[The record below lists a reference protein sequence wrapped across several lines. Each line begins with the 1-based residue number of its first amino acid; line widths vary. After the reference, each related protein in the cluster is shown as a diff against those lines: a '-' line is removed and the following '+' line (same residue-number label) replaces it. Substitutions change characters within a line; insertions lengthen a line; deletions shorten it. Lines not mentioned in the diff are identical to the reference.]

1 MPVAIV
7 LIALVLFIVLTNLV
21 TVPQGNVI
29 LITQF
34 GRYSRVMRAGLNV
47 KMPWEK
53 RYLKLSLQNRAM
65 ELNFQAITRDQANVY
80 FKAMLLYSVAGEH
93 EEALKNAAFS
103 FNSPAEFNLAMQKLV
118 EGEVRAYVATKN
130 QDEIL
135 GVRQEMASYI
145 KEHIDQKIEVWGY
158 TLHDIQ
164 ITDLQFDKEITESMA
179 KVVSSFNLRKAAENE
194 GAALLIK
201 KTKEAEAEGAF
212 IKIQAESEKDAWRK
226 KGEGLA
232 AFREEVSKGI
242 KVAVEEL
249 ESANVDPS
257 YLLFFMY
264 NETLKH
270 ISEKGAGSTIFIDSG
285 VNAQDR
291 IMQQFTGMMGVKDPK
306 NVKPTPVPP
315 PPVNE
320 NKNKL

>member
-1 MPVAIV
+1 VVYGV
-7 LIALVLFIVLTNLV
+7 LAAVGVIFVIILLSNIV
-21 TVPQGNVI
+21 TVDQGHI
-29 LITQF
+29 LIITQF
-34 GRYSRVMRAGLNV
+34 GKYKKFLRPGLSF
-47 KMPWEK
+47 KLPWEK
-53 RYLKLSLQNRAM
+53 RYLRLSLQNRAM
-65 ELNFQAITRDQANVY
+65 ELNFQAITKDQANVY
-80 FKAMLLYSVAGEH
+80 FKAMLLYSVASDS
-93 EEALKNAAFS
+93 EETFKNATFS
-103 FNSPAEFNLAMQKLV
+103 FNSSSEFTLAMQKLV

-130 QDEIL
+130 QDQIL
-135 GVRQEMASYI
+135 GERQEMAASI
-145 KEHIDQKIEVWGY
+145 KEHVDQKIEVWGHA
-158 TLHDIQ
+158 LHDIQ

-249 ESANVDPS
+249 KSAEVDPS

-264 NETLKH
+264 TETLKH
-270 ISEKGAGSTIFIDSG
+270 VAEKGVGSTIFIDSSAS
-285 VNAQDR
+285 AQDR
-291 IMQQFTGMMGVKDPK
+291 VMQQFAGMMGVGKK
-306 NVKPTPVPP
+306 EK
-315 PPVNE
+315 
-320 NKNKL
+320 

>member
-1 MPVAIV
+1 MEGIFFGIIV
-7 LIALVLFIVLTNLV
+7 VIFVIVMLSNIV
-21 TVPQGNVI
+21 TVDQGHI
-29 LITQF
+29 LIITQF
-34 GRYSRVMRAGLNV
+34 GRYKRILRPGLSF

-53 RYLKLSLQNRAM
+53 RFLRLSLQNRAM
-65 ELNFQAITRDQANVY
+65 EVNFQAITKDQANVY
-80 FKAMLLYSVAGEH
+80 FKSMLLYSVASDSENT
-93 EEALKNAAFS
+93 LKNAAFA
-103 FNSPAEFNLAMQKLV
+103 FNSLGEFTLAMQKLV

-135 GVRQEMASYI
+135 GIRQEMAATI
-145 KEHIDQKIEVWGY
+145 KEHIDQKIEIWGY
-158 TLHDIQ
+158 ALHDIQ

-212 IKIQAESEKDAWRK
+212 IKIQAESEKEAWRK

-249 ESANVDPS
+249 KEADVDPA

-264 NETLKH
+264 TEAIKH
-270 ISEKGAGSTIFIDSG
+270 VAEKGKTNTIFLDSSAS
-285 VNAQDR
+285 AQDR
-291 IMQQFTGMMGVKDPK
+291 VMQQFSGLMGIGKQ
-306 NVKPTPVPP
+306 
-315 PPVNE
+315 E
-320 NKNKL
+320 

>member
-1 MPVAIV
+1 MVNIIL
-7 LIALVLFIVLTNLV
+7 LIAGVL
-21 TVPQGNVI
+21 VI
-29 LITQF
+29 LLIASGFVSVDQGHVIIITQF
-34 GRYSRVMRAGLNV
+34 GRYKRFLRPGLNL

-53 RYLKLSLQNRAM
+53 RHLKVSLQNRAM
-65 ELNFQAITRDQANVY
+65 EVNFQAITKDQANVY
-80 FKAMLLYSVAGEH
+80 FKSMLLYSVAKDH
-93 EEALKNAAFS
+93 EETIKNAAFS
-103 FNSPAEFNLAMQKLV
+103 FNSAAEFQLAMQKLV
-118 EGEVRAYVATKN
+118 EGEVRAFVATKN

-135 GVRQEMASYI
+135 GIRQEMASNI

-158 TLHDIQ
+158 ALHDIQ

-212 IKIQAESEKDAWRK
+212 IKIQAESEKEAWRK

-249 ESANVDPS
+249 KEAEVDPS

-264 NETLKH
+264 TESLKH
-270 ISEKGAGSTIFIDSG
+270 IAEKGVGATMFIDSSAS
-285 VNAQDR
+285 AQDR
-291 IMQQFTGMMGVKDPK
+291 IMQQFTGMLGFNKKDK
-306 NVKPTPVPP
+306 V
-315 PPVNE
+315 
-320 NKNKL
+320 

>member
-1 MPVAIV
+1 MEFYVLVGVVVFFLIILIV
-7 LIALVLFIVLTNLV
+7 NIV
-21 TVPQGNVI
+21 TVDQGHVI
-29 LITQF
+29 MITQF
-34 GRYSRVMRAGLNV
+34 GRYKRFLRPGLNF
-47 KMPWEK
+47 KLPWES
-53 RYLKLSLQNRAM
+53 RFLKMSLQNRAM
-65 ELNFQAITRDQANVY
+65 ELNFQAITKDQANVY
-80 FKAMLLYSVAGEH
+80 FKSMLLYSVAKDSEDTF
-93 EEALKNAAFS
+93 KNAAFA
-103 FNSPAEFNLAMQKLV
+103 FNSSAEFVLAMQKLV

-135 GVRQEMASYI
+135 GIRQEMASTI

-158 TLHDIQ
+158 ALHDIQ

-226 KGEGLA
+226 KGEGMA

-249 ESANVDPS
+249 KDANVDPS
-257 YLLFFMY
+257 YLLYFMY
-264 NETLKH
+264 TETLKH
-270 ISEKGAGSTIFIDSG
+270 IAEKGAGSTIFIDSG
-285 VNAQDR
+285 AGAHEKA
-291 IMQQFTGMMGVKDPK
+291 MQQFAGMMGI
-306 NVKPTPVPP
+306 
-315 PPVNE
+315 
-320 NKNKL
+320 NKKE